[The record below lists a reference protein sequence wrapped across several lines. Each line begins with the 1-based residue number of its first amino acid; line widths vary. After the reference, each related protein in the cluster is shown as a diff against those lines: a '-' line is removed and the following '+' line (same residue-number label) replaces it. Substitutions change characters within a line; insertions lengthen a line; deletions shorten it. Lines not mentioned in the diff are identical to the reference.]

1 MLLWSP
7 NCHSTCGTAVTVT
20 VSPAS
25 DTLKRSVAGAGSSQ
39 NHDAAPLR
47 PAVEGLAFNSPGLSA
62 IRSATCAAIVTGVSG
77 AAAGPVL
84 PVPVIV
90 KHGKT
95 ELGAYRQT

>member
-1 MLLWSP
+1 MLLGP
-7 NCHSTCGTAVTVT
+7 PTCPPTGATAVPVT

-25 DTLKRSVAGAGSSQ
+25 DTLKCSVAGAGSSQ

-47 PAVEGLAFNSPGLSA
+47 PAVEGLAFNWPGLSA

-90 KHGKT
+90 KHGNT